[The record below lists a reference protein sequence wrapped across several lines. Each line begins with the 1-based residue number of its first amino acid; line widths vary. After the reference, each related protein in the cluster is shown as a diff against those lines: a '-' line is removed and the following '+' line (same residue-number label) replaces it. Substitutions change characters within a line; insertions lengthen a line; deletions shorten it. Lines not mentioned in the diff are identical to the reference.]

1 MRTRGNRNPWL
12 HDLFR
17 KRLFRERLESA
28 QVGPDRGGREMEGIF
43 SFLNSSSFLIP
54 RKSQGLPGTQG
65 PSRSLSPTLLGSSG
79 LSLRINSLNLGG
91 GGRRR
96 YCAVCKTRD
105 NKPSLE
111 ITSVS
116 KSRRD
121 SGAQRGSS
129 VPELG
134 LPTAQGR
141 LSLPAY
147 PLLQNHM
154 PAYLLPEVPSHPPG
168 QIPFQSELLACL
180 LL

>member
-43 SFLNSSSFLIP
+43 PFLNSSSFLIP

-121 SGAQRGSS
+121 SIQ
-129 VPELG
+129 VPKEAL
-134 LPTAQGR
+134 LF
-141 LSLPAY
+141 LSW
-147 PLLQNHM
+147 
-154 PAYLLPEVPSHPPG
+154 AYLLLRVDSFPSCLPSS
-168 QIPFQSELLACL
+168 SEPHACL
-180 LL
+180 SAS